1 MNMDTSPKYDF
12 PWELIADS
20 LSGSLSIEGEL
31 QFRQWLASDPDNK
44 EKYARLHE
52 LWENGMVDYQFYQM
66 ANEQEAWN
74 ALKTKLSFK
83 GATRDIPEPFNI
95 GQLDLKRYFAFAAIL
110 MVLVGFGFLISIMHK
125 NPTIYETS
133 YNEQKGITLPDG
145 SNIVLKPQ
153 TKIKVLPDYNK
164 TNRTVIM
171 ISGEASFKVT
181 HHIEKNFIVDLG
193 TTHVKDIG
201 TSFNIQKGKRLINV
215 SVSSGKV
222 SFVKIASNETRELTA
237 GKSVTFNIQNV
248 SFGKITSV
256 VNESLLDFNNTPLSD
271 VIDAL
276 QKVYGKRIELSEIK
290 IAQKKLTAHL
300 VGAPYNTAIS
310 VICKSLNLE
319 CSLKDSVYILKEK
332 K

>member
-1 MNMDTSPKYDF
+1 MDTSPKYDF

-31 QFRQWLASDPDNK
+31 QFRQWLASNPDNK

-74 ALKTKLSFK
+74 SLKTKLSFK
-83 GATRDIPEPFNI
+83 GATRDIPEPFNK
-95 GQLDLKRYFAFAAIL
+95 GQLDLKRYFSFAAIL
-110 MVLVGFGFLISIMHK
+110 MLLIGIGFLISIMHK
-125 NPTIYETS
+125 NPTFYETAYS
-133 YNEQKGITLPDG
+133 EQKEITLPDG

-153 TKIKVLPDYNK
+153 TKIKVLPDFNK

-171 ISGEASFKVT
+171 TSGEASFKVM
-181 HHIEKNFIVDLG
+181 HHIEKTFIVDLG
-193 TTHVKDIG
+193 TTHVEDIG
-201 TSFNIQKGKRLINV
+201 TSFTIQKGKRLINV

-222 SFVKIASNETRELTA
+222 SFVKIATNETRELTA

-256 VNESLLDFNNTPLSD
+256 VNESLLDFNNTPLYD

-276 QKVYGKRIELSEIK
+276 QKVYGKKIELSEIK

-319 CSLKDSVYILKEK
+319 YSLKDSVYILKEK

>member
-1 MNMDTSPKYDF
+1 MDTSPKYDF

-20 LSGSLSIEGEL
+20 LSGSLSVESEL
-31 QFRQWLASDPDNK
+31 QFRQWLLSDPDNK
-44 EKYARLHE
+44 EKYDRLKK
-52 LWENGMVDYQFYQM
+52 LWENGMADYTFYQM

-83 GATRDIPEPFNI
+83 EETKVIPGPFNK
-95 GQLDLKRYFAFAAIL
+95 GQQTIKRYFAVAAIL
-110 MVLVGFGFLISIMHK
+110 MVLIGIGFLITLIRN
-125 NPTIYETS
+125 NPTIYETA
-133 YNEQKGITLPDG
+133 YNEQKKITLPDG

-153 TKIKVLPDYNK
+153 TKIEVLPYYNK

-171 ISGEASFKVT
+171 TSGEASFKVIHQVNKT
-181 HHIEKNFIVDLG
+181 FIVDLG
-193 TTHVKDIG
+193 ATHVKDIG
-201 TSFNIQKGKRLINV
+201 TSFTIQKGKRLISV

-222 SFVKIASNETRELTA
+222 SFVKIATNETRELTA

-271 VIDAL
+271 VIDAV
-276 QKVYGKRIELSEIK
+276 QKVYGKKIELSEIK

-319 CSLKDSVYILKEK
+319 YSLKDSVYILKEK